1 MSTSSGDPVL
11 VADQD
16 ELDRAVAAARLG
28 GAMGLDTEFVRERT
42 YRARL
47 CVVQISTAERTFV
60 IDALSSVDLDGVAG
74 LISDPEVETVV
85 HAGRQDLEIFHER
98 YGSLPSRV
106 FDVQLAAGFVGHG
119 ASLPYEGLVRSV
131 LGFRVA
137 KGESYTDWS
146 RRPLTGAQ
154 LRYAADDVRHLLP
167 AAARLRA
174 EAEKLGRDE
183 WVREEMALLS
193 EPGSFE
199 VNVGDA
205 WRKVGGRRSLNERQ
219 LAVLKRLAAWRE
231 ETAMR
236 RDLPRG
242 WVLKDPTLLEIARR
256 SPSSMGAL
264 KEIRGM
270 PVKEAERSGRALLAA
285 VQQAKSD
292 PPGEP
297 ATGPPREL
305 QMRARLLA
313 GMADAVVRARC
324 EQARVAY
331 ELVTTRA
338 DLEAALI
345 DAISPAPRGRA
356 RLLTGWRRAVAGDAL
371 LALAAGKVAVKAI
384 EEPPYVSEVA
394 V

>member
-1 MSTSSGDPVL
+1 LSASDGEPVL
-11 VADQD
+11 VADQKKLD
-16 ELDRAVAAARLG
+16 EAVEEARLQ
-28 GAMGLDTEFVRERT
+28 GAVGLDTEFVRERT

-47 CVVQISTAERTFV
+47 CVVQISTADQVFV
-60 IDALSSVDLDGVAG
+60 IDALSSVDLAGVAD
-74 LISDPEVETVV
+74 LIADPEVETVV

-98 YGSLPSRV
+98 YGTVPDRV
-106 FDVQLAAGFVGHG
+106 FDVQLAAGFAGHG

-131 LGFRVA
+131 LGIRIA

-167 AAARLRA
+167 AAVRLRL
-174 EAEKLGRDE
+174 EAERLGRHD
-183 WVREEMALLS
+183 WVAEEMSLLT

-199 VNVGDA
+199 VQVDDA
-205 WRKVGGRRSLNERQ
+205 WRKVSGRRSLNGRQ

-242 WVLKDPTLLEIARR
+242 WILKDPTLLEIARR

-264 KEIRGM
+264 KDIRGM
-270 PVKEAERSGRALLAA
+270 PPKEAARSGPALLALIQGA
-285 VQQAKSD
+285 RSD
-292 PPGEP
+292 PTVEQAP
-297 ATGPPREL
+297 GPPREL
-305 QMRARLLA
+305 QVRARLLA

-324 EQARVAY
+324 EQASIAY

-338 DLEAALI
+338 DLEAALV
-345 DAISPAPRGRA
+345 DAISAAPRLEA
-356 RLLTGWRRAVAGDAL
+356 RLLTGWRRALAGDAL
-371 LALAAGKVAVKAI
+371 LAVATGKVAVKAI